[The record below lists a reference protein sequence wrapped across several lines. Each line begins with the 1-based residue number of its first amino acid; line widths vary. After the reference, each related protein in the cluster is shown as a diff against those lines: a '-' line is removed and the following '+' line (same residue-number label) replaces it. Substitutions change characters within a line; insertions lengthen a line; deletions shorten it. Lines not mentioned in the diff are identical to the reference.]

1 MPSMLDRLTEKKAV
15 APPSYL
21 RNNVHYE
28 TIMGSVAYGV
38 SGDTSDMDI
47 YGFAIPPKHLVFPH
61 LAGEIPGFGTQIPR
75 FEQFQQ
81 HHILDPD
88 GKKGEDGEPKMYDIA
103 IFSIVKFFQLCM
115 ENNPNMVDSLF
126 TPQRC
131 VLHVTRIGQTVRE
144 NRRLFLHKG
153 SFHKFKG
160 YAYSQ
165 LHKADIKTPKE
176 GSKRDKTV
184 QEHGWDLKF
193 GYHVVRLLDECE
205 QILTTGDLDL
215 ERAKEVLKAIRRGEW
230 SLEQTKD
237 YFQRRERELEEV
249 YAKSTLPHR
258 PDEPKIKELLLNCL
272 EEHYGTLEG
281 AVVTEDAA
289 VRALRQIREI
299 LDRTTV
305 SQTTSPI
312 EEGHNK

>member
-1 MPSMLDRLTEKKAV
+1 MGSMLDRLTEKGV
-15 APPSYL
+15 VSPPSYL
-21 RNNVHYE
+21 KNAVQYE

-38 SGDTSDMDI
+38 SGDLSDTDI
-47 YGFAIPPKHLVFPH
+47 YGFAIPPKRIVFPH
-61 LAGEIPGFGTQIPR
+61 LDGEIQGFGTPVTR

-81 HHILDPD
+81 HHIPDPD
-88 GKKGEDGEPKMYDIA
+88 GKKGEEGERRTYDVS
-103 IFSIVKFFQLCM
+103 IFNIIKYFQLCM

-131 VLHVTRIGQTVRE
+131 ILHITRVGQIARD

-153 SFHKFKG
+153 AFHKFRG

-165 LHKADIKTPKE
+165 LHKADVKTPKE
-176 GSKRDKTV
+176 GSKRAADV
-184 QEHGWDLKF
+184 EQHGWDLKF

-215 ERAKEVLKAIRRGEW
+215 ERSRELLKAIRRGEW
-230 SLEQTKD
+230 SLEKTKD
-237 YFQRRERELEEV
+237 YFQRREKELEDV
-249 YAKSTLPHR
+249 YAKSDLPHR
-258 PDEPKIKELLLNCL
+258 PDEAKIKQVLLNCL
-272 EEHYGTLEG
+272 EEYYGSLQE

-299 LDRTTV
+299 LDRSEV
-305 SQTTSPI
+305 
-312 EEGHNK
+312 